1 MAATVSLLT
10 LQDLYNESLVREQI
24 DKTKTGGMTWSSAGT
39 NTFTSTVISGSTY
52 DFTILKKSVGNV
64 TDIFCLDIKKD
75 GSAFLGLQ
83 SGPLPHT
90 ERDSAVKE
98 LFETV
103 EIIVLDLDSSLKEVL
118 TVVQNL

>member
-1 MAATVSLLT
+1 MVATVSLLT

-39 NTFTSTVISGSTY
+39 NTFTSTVGIY
-52 DFTILKKSVGNV
+52 NFTVLKKSVGNV
-64 TDIFCLDIKKD
+64 TDIFCLDIKKS

-103 EIIVLDLDSSLKEVL
+103 EIIVLELDSNLKEVL
-118 TVVQNL
+118 AVVQNL